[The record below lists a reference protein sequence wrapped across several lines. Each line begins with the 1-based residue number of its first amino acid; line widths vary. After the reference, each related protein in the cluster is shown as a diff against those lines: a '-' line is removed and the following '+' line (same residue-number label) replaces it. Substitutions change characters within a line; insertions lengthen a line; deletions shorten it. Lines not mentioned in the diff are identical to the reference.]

1 MNKKM
6 KKFLSFISSLKVA
19 IFLLILIAIYIVIGT
34 MLPQHGTQELYEQR
48 YPTISS
54 IIITLHLDKAY
65 SSPIFLVL
73 ISLFVI
79 NLISCTI
86 LSLKGQFHVVK
97 KSYFPTFVEKDE
109 NKIENVGEQEFLQL
123 VKNKSFH
130 IVKDDAGGYKGGKY
144 RFGSL
149 GAMVTHIG
157 ILIIFIGAV
166 VSNMSAHEDMV
177 SLLPGNTEFFPEYGL
192 QVSLDDF
199 YMTFDENNAITQ
211 YYSDLSITKE
221 DGTIVKEKIW
231 VNNPLHINNLG
242 FYQANFGWTS
252 NLVVRDINT
261 DEIIVEGLLRNQKS
275 YFHQPHHL
283 NISLFA
289 YFPDM
294 IIDHEQMPYSKS
306 NKEVNPFYAVV
317 LYQFG
322 NPVGSY
328 ILSPGQEVIFE
339 DIAISFTHSVAYTGL
354 VVRNDPSYPVVLTGF
369 IILLLGMFISFYLY
383 PRFIMYKDGM
393 IIVSSKK
400 NRWVFHHAMMMS
412 ITELR
417 NKQSKKKEI

>member
-166 VSNMSAHEDMV
+166 VSNMSAHEDMI
-177 SLLPGNTEFFPEYGL
+177 SLLPGNTEVFPEYGL